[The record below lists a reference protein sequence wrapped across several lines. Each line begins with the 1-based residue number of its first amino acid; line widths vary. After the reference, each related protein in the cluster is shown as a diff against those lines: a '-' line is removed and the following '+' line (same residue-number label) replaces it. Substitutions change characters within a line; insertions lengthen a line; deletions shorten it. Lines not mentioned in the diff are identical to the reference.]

1 MEYAEKLNISCWIKV
16 RKLKTF
22 NEHARNFFVLRQKH
36 FNFIRFC
43 GINSQIV
50 LNLDKVCFKIHTHL
64 FLYKNSA
71 FAVSIKEREGK

>member
-1 MEYAEKLNISCWIKV
+1 MEYAVKLNIPCWIKV

-43 GINSQIV
+43 GQIA
-50 LNLDKVCFKIHTHL
+50 LKLDKVYSKIHTHL